1 MARLPFALWLS
12 VLPTLARYTACRPGA
27 YGRQCEGVCNCQPY
41 EDCDDGVEGTG
52 LCTCQ
57 AGREAECGEEDDEP
71 MGPAT
76 GVGVG
81 KASDLVFVNR
91 SLSFLRL
98 DAETSRRTRQVF
110 NASISLARPQPFRG
124 QARLVLVNAPAL
136 RRLGAD
142 AKDEAGLAALLSG
155 VQLPRRAQPFC
166 HAYGGHQFG
175 SWSGQL
181 GDGRAMSLGEVLGFA
196 PSEEPTQE
204 SPRWWPWELGLK
216 GAGKTP
222 YSRGADG
229 RATLANAVRE
239 FLAPIFLEASGV
251 PVASTLAVLGSDF
264 DEDRIIR
271 DEWYTGEAAFKK
283 PGITVRTMPSFLR
296 FGSLQLAAK
305 RQGISGVETIARYVL
320 AALARMEAHDDPSI
334 AYLDRLPVAV
344 PAELRARCFYG
355 KLPEA
360 SCAAQADSLPRE
372 ALLRCLLSRVTERTA
387 ALLAAWMA
395 ASRLWD
401 SIGAF

>member
-27 YGRQCEGVCNCQPY
+27 YGRQCEG
-41 EDCDDGVEGTG
+41 
-52 LCTCQ
+52 
-57 AGREAECGEEDDEP
+57 EDDEP

-204 SPRWWPWELGLK
+204 SPRW
-216 GAGKTP
+216 

-229 RATLANAVRE
+229 RATLANA
-239 FLAPIFLEASGV
+239 
-251 PVASTLAVLGSDF
+251 
-264 DEDRIIR
+264 DRIIR

-372 ALLRCLLSRVTERTA
+372 ALLRCLLTLVTERTA